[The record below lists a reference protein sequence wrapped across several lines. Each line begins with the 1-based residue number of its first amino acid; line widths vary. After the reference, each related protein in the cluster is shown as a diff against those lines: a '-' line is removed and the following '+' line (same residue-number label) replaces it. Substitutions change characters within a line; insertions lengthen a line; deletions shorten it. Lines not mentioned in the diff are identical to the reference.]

1 MEQPTTKNL
10 AETLSEVLPKAERI
24 VEVQHGIQGL
34 AITHVSLPKSTTL
47 VEVRTD
53 LEKFLPNPRRTVAV
67 AEFSSQASFLQY
79 VERHANA
86 GSIVWCNFDPQN
98 FSLCFTAVIDEHE
111 KTKAGWRSHQ
121 ARFRPDFSA
130 EWKAWTNMNGKG
142 MQQLAFAEWIEDHE
156 DDITSN
162 ASGLPTSLQMHQMAT
177 DFTAK
182 EEMVLKSAVKIQSGG
197 VRLTYIA
204 DADKGTTDEMK
215 MFERFAIG
223 IPVFQGGA
231 AWAITSRLKYRIA
244 AGKVS
249 FFYELVRPDRVHDG
263 AAKELIA
270 AIINGLGTAPL
281 LMGNCS

>member
-1 MEQPTTKNL
+1 MEHPTPKNL
-10 AETLSEVLPKAERI
+10 PETLREVLPKAVVVHELGTG
-24 VEVQHGIQGL
+24 VNGL
-34 AITHVSLPKSTTL
+34 SIAHVAVPRTSKLT
-47 VEVRTD
+47 EIRTD
-53 LEKFLPNPRRTVAV
+53 LEQFMPNPRRTVAV

-79 VERHANA
+79 VERHAND
-86 GSIVWCNFDPQN
+86 GSVVWCSFDPQK

-111 KTKAGWRSHQ
+111 KTKAGWRSHR
-121 ARFRPDFSA
+121 AFFRPDFSA

-244 AGKVS
+244 AGKVG
-249 FFYELVRPDRVHDG
+249 FFYELVRPDRVHEG

-270 AIINGLGTAPL
+270 AIINGLGTTPL